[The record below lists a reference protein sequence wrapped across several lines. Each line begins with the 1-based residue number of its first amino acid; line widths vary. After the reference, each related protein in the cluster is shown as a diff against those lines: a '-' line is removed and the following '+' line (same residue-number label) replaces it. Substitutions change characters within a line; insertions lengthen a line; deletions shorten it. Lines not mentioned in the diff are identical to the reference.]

1 MNFVESVSLLN
12 NLQKFLKRVEINNQ
26 AFQRNIVNKLIQ
38 TVFLQNV
45 ASQTLGSVNKST
57 SPLI

>member
-12 NLQKFLKRVEINNQ
+12 NLQNFLKRVEINNQ

-45 ASQTLGSVNKST
+45 ASQTLVIVNKPT

>member
-12 NLQKFLKRVEINNQ
+12 NLQNFLKRVEINNQ